1 MLHFDFLTLLLSLL
15 LIMYVYRHYHYVCS
29 LYCVICLMMLLSTNV
44 FCNHCLDYL
53 TNLADGYGQC
63 AVELN

>member
-1 MLHFDFLTLLLSLL
+1 MLHFDFLTSLISLL

-29 LYCVICLMMLLSTNV
+29 LYCGLMMLLLTNEYRIIV
-44 FCNHCLDYL
+44 L